1 MPVIKLTPEVLEEKA
16 SSLRDTAARND
27 DVIGRLDNLVN
38 ALNADWEGD
47 AYNAFRESF
56 LAKCETFKSFTQD
69 MSIFADFLVKFA
81 DIMRQ
86 EEKRQTDAARQLA
99 GH

>member
-16 SSLRDTAARND
+16 AGLMDTARRND
-27 DVIGRLDNLVN
+27 DVIGRLDNLIN

-47 AYNAFRESF
+47 AYNAFSESY
-56 LAKCETFKSFTQD
+56 LAKRETFKSFTQD
-69 MSIFADFLVKFA
+69 MSVFADFLKKFA

-86 EEKRQTDAARQLA
+86 EEKRQTDAARQLG

>member
-1 MPVIKLTPEVLEEKA
+1 MPVIQLTPEVLEEKA

-56 LAKCETFKSFTQD
+56 LAKRETFKSFTQD

>member
-1 MPVIKLTPEVLEEKA
+1 MPVIKLTPEVLEDGAAK
-16 SSLRDTAARND
+16 LRDTASRND
-27 DVIGRLDNLVN
+27 DVVTRLDGLIE

-47 AYNAFRESF
+47 AYNNFRESF
-56 LAKCETFKSFTQD
+56 LAKRATFKSFTED

-86 EEKRQTDAARQLA
+86 EEKRQADAASQL
-99 GH
+99 GKH